1 MVTVMVVTVVIVVV
15 GIVVVVVVVDE
26 RTVDVSHAFQMIS
39 AIF

>member
-1 MVTVMVVTVVIVVV
+1 MVVTVVIVVV
-15 GIVVVVVVVDE
+15 GIVVVVVVDE